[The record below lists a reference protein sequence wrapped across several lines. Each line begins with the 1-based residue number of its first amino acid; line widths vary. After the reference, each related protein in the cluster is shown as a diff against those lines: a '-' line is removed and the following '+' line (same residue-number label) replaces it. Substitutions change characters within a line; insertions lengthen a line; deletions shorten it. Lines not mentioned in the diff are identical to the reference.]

1 MFVVGLALLYT
12 TAVASVGDSS
22 NNGTHAATDLCLKE
36 SGI

>member
-22 NNGTHAATDLCLKE
+22 NNGTLARMQQLTYA
-36 SGI
+36 